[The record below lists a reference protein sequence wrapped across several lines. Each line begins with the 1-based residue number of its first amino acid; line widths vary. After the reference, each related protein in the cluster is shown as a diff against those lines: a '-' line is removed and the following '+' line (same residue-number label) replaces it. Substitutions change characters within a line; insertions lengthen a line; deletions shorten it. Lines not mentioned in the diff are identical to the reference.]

1 MRQQAVNNPQL
12 AVRDEL
18 LLCLTVGGREEHVA
32 RERHDVGFRFD
43 PAERRLEVTIGV
55 AAYVAMPPFPPHPD
69 QIVGVHW
76 REISFPEPT
85 QKILKRG
92 EAEPAPGFLVV
103 EIRAEPHD
111 RRSEERR
118 VGKECRSRRSPYN

>member
-1 MRQQAVNNPQL
+1 M
-12 AVRDEL
+12 
-18 LLCLTVGGREEHVA
+18 
-32 RERHDVGFRFD
+32 
-43 PAERRLEVTIGV
+43 

-76 REISFPEPT
+76 REIGFPEPT

-111 RRSEERR
+111 RPDLRMASEPGVNIALVIVEAA
-118 VGKECRSRRSPYN
+118 VPGWV